1 MRHIKTSICW
11 TWSFA
16 AWFLLIGVPEAQL
29 ISTMAGDGTAAFT
42 GDGLTAIPYEMSS
55 QAVNSGDY
63 HYSGMYS
70 TPREVYVPACV
81 FGANGMAK
89 VISINISQ
97 Q

>member
-42 GDGLTAIPYEMSS
+42 GDGLTASVARM
-55 QAVNSGDY
+55 NK
-63 HYSGMYS
+63 
-70 TPREVYVPACV
+70 PREDFA
-81 FGANGMAK
+81 G
-89 VISINISQ
+89 
-97 Q
+97 